1 MEVHHHPDL
10 HHKKKNFKE
19 FFLEFV
25 MIFLAVTLGFI
36 AENVRESI
44 SSHEQEEHYVESL
57 INDLTED
64 TASMHIV
71 INENGAKMDSLLKL
85 ARLVNADFSTQDN
98 RIKLYY
104 GARMIGYFS
113 LFKSND
119 ATMMQLKT
127 SGLQLIK
134 KDHVADS
141 IAKYDVKLKIIY
153 AAEALYTNATGA
165 TLESSQQ
172 LLDLSAN
179 EDTKYFDTS
188 TGFKNIML
196 PLYLDNASSLSRFFN
211 KVDFEIGATRL
222 YINNIQKVLP
232 YAERLIAYLKK
243 EYGLK

>member
-1 MEVHHHPDL
+1 MEVHHPDL
-10 HHKKKNFKE
+10 HHKQKKFKE
-19 FFLEFV
+19 FILEFV

-44 SSHEQEEHYVESL
+44 TEHKQEKHYVESL
-57 INDLTED
+57 VSDLTED
-64 TASMHIV
+64 TATMHMV
-71 INENGAKMDSLLKL
+71 INENIAKIDSLQKL
-85 ARLVNADFSTQDN
+85 GSIVNADFSSQDN

-104 GARMIGYFS
+104 GTKMIGYFS

-153 AAEALYTNATGA
+153 ATEALYTNATNTA
-165 TLESSQQ
+165 LESLQQ
-172 LLDLSAN
+172 LIDLSAK

-188 TGFKNIML
+188 TGFKNVML
-196 PLYLDNASSLSRFFN
+196 PLYLDNPSSLPRFFN
-211 KVDFEIGATRL
+211 KIDFEIGATRF
-222 YINNIQKVLP
+222 YMYNIQGVLP
-232 YAERLIAYLKK
+232 YTERLIAYLKK
-243 EYGLK
+243 EYDIK

>member
-10 HHKKKNFKE
+10 HHEKKKFKE

-44 SSHEQEEHYVESL
+44 SNHEQEKHYVESL
-57 INDLTED
+57 VNDLTED
-64 TASMHIV
+64 TASMHIA
-71 INENGAKMDSLLKL
+71 INENKGKIDSLQKL
-85 ARLVNADFSTQDN
+85 ARLKNADFSKAEN
-98 RIKLYY
+98 RINLYNTS
-104 GARMIGYFS
+104 RMIGDFG

-141 IAKYDVKLKIIY
+141 IAGYDVKLKIID
-153 AAEALYTNATGA
+153 AAEGIYFNGTNAA
-165 TLESSQQ
+165 MEASQQ

-179 EDTKYFDTS
+179 EDTTYFDTS
-188 TGFKNIML
+188 TGFKNVML
-196 PLYLDNASSLSRFFN
+196 PLYLDNTSSLPRFFN
-211 KVDFEIGATRL
+211 KIDFEIGATRL
-222 YINNIQKVLP
+222 YVYNIQRVLP
-232 YAERLIAYLKK
+232 FAERLIAYLKK
-243 EYGLK
+243 EYNIE